1 MQKPGALSHIISRKF
16 QLYYCMAQPVERE
29 NSALLYTYG
38 GEQKHK
44 KTQEE
49 A

>member
-1 MQKPGALSHIISRKF
+1 
-16 QLYYCMAQPVERE
+16 MAQPVERE

-44 KTQEE
+44 KTQD
-49 A
+49 AA